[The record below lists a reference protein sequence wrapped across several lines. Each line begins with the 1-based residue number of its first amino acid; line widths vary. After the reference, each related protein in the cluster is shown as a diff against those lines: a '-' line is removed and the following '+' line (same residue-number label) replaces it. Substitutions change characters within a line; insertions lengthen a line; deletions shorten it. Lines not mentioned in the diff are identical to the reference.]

1 MKTRGEFF
9 MIKEMYQRG
18 MSITDIAKEL
28 KMDRKTVKK
37 YIMSETV
44 PTSRKRNRSSK
55 LDEFKD
61 YINRRMLE
69 NRVFKCRETASRD
82 QVAWISRWQ
91 NDIKGLYAALSG
103 TSKKEI
109 YCPL

>member
-1 MKTRGEFF
+1 
-9 MIKEMYQRG
+9 MYQRG

-37 YIMSETV
+37 YIMFETV

-69 NRVFKCRETASRD
+69 DRVFNAEKLLLEIKLLGY
-82 QVAWISRWQ
+82 QEGK

-109 YCPL
+109 YCQL